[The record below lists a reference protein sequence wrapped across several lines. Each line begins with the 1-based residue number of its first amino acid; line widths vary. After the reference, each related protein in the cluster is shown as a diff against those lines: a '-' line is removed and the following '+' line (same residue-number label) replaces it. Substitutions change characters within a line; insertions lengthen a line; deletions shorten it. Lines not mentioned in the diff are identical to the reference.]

1 MSLWKKHILMLLNEE
16 VWRVTKSYKKI
27 KKVIKIWRVLKS
39 KETEI
44 KEVDNVVTGNRE
56 VKLVSTSK

>member
-1 MSLWKKHILMLLNEE
+1 MSLWKKRILMLLYEE
-16 VWRVTKSYKKI
+16 VWRVIKSYKNI

-39 KETEI
+39 KKIEI

-56 VKLVSTSK
+56 VRLISTSK

>member
-16 VWRVTKSYKKI
+16 VWRVTKSYKNI

-39 KETEI
+39 KEIEI
-44 KEVDNVVTGNRE
+44 TEVDNVVTGNRE
-56 VKLVSTSK
+56 VRLISTSK

>member
-16 VWRVTKSYKKI
+16 VWRVTKSYKNI

-39 KETEI
+39 KEIEI
-44 KEVDNVVTGNRE
+44 KEVDNVVTGNRGDW
-56 VKLVSTSK
+56 

>member
-1 MSLWKKHILMLLNEE
+1 MLLYEE
-16 VWRVTKSYKKI
+16 VWRVIKSYKNI

-39 KETEI
+39 KEIEI

-56 VKLVSTSK
+56 VRLISTSK

>member
-1 MSLWKKHILMLLNEE
+1 MSLWKKRILMLLYEE
-16 VWRVTKSYKKI
+16 VWRVIKSYKNI

-39 KETEI
+39 KEIEI

-56 VKLVSTSK
+56 VRLISTSK